1 MKILIYLFFVLFLT
15 TLNSLACNCNPG
27 GSIQDNVSK
36 ANVIA
41 RVRIIGVTY
50 SDRLDTFSVVNEG
63 DPTST
68 FNKYW
73 KFHMKI
79 YTALVEETYKG
90 KVTSDTIRIATGMN
104 GATCTLAMQVG
115 DLFLVYG
122 TIKDYLG
129 FSSVQRKAT
138 DGKFIFTN
146 SCTRSMVFLED
157 DFTVFEELKEVQK
170 EIELQSYR
178 E

>member
-1 MKILIYLFFVLFLT
+1 
-15 TLNSLACNCNPG
+15 
-27 GSIQDNVSK
+27 
-36 ANVIA
+36 
-41 RVRIIGVTY
+41 
-50 SDRLDTFSVVNEG
+50 
-63 DPTST
+63 
-68 FNKYW
+68 
-73 KFHMKI
+73 
-79 YTALVEETYKG
+79 
-90 KVTSDTIRIATGMN
+90 
-104 GATCTLAMQVG
+104 MQVG